1 MSTTLEANRD
11 LVRRYFHALN
21 TEGLGRALQYLTQD
35 ATWWVPGNWELS
47 GSYTRAQLEA
57 AIDQLPYDG
66 FPQAEVASMIAEGD
80 RVSAEVRMRGRLKD
94 GRTFDFWI
102 HFLFVIAGDKIRSV
116 KEYVD
121 SQYTRQLFFG
131 AK

>member
-1 MSTTLEANRD
+1 MTAQLAANRQ
-11 LVRRYFHALN
+11 LVADYFHALN
-21 TEGLGRALQYLTQD
+21 TAGLGSALGFLAGD
-35 ATWWVPGNWELS
+35 ATWWVPGSWELS
-47 GSYTRAQLEA
+47 GSYTKAQLEA

-66 FPQAEVASMIAEGD
+66 FPQAEIAAMVAEGD
-80 RVSAEVRMRGRLKD
+80 RVAAEVRMRGRLKD
-94 GRTFDFWI
+94 SRSFDFWI
-102 HFLFVIAGDKIRSV
+102 HFLFVVRDGKIAAV